1 MNKFNDM
8 QAVEVYK
15 QMLEIETA
23 RPVVTYNVDTA
34 NLLKLTDQQHKQLKP
49 EHFSRITELTEEARN
64 KAMRDRF
71 DSVRY
76 TVEQNF
82 SPINE
87 ELSPMQELIK
97 EHIKGADMEFMKTE
111 EGLDLIL
118 GKLRHLITNQKNEN
132 ELSRKKIQAYEQV
145 AKKVPHI
152 HREAKKWKTLFK
164 QSQDLYDLA
173 RSDNDVLR
181 DKLENEMQKTYPLKV
196 EIEKLKKRIDENEDT
211 EKMYEYNERANQLQ
225 TELDYTKRQLQA
237 KDEEIAEM
245 SEENH
250 FMRKELAHYR
260 KEHLCDDHQ
269 QIEYEDID
277 VYANGRVIS
286 TIKNPVRVT
295 CLECKKVLWEEGE
308 QYE

>member
-1 MNKFNDM
+1 M